1 MRRLATILIAL
12 SASPLLIAGTNIQP
26 PSDPPPPRGADM
38 PIGMCHQY
46 CAIAIANAQRAAA
59 ASAQR
64 LDAKE
69 TRLPQAICHQQCAPA
84 NQGR

>member
-12 SASPLLIAGTNIQP
+12 SASLPAIAGTTIR
-26 PSDPPPPRGADM
+26 PSDSSPRGRDM

-46 CAIAIANAQRAAA
+46 CAIANAQRAAA
-59 ASAQR
+59 AQR
-64 LDAKE
+64 LDAKDAP
-69 TRLPQAICHQQCAPA
+69 LPQAICHQQCAPA

>member
-12 SASPLLIAGTNIQP
+12 SASPLLIAGTKIQP

-46 CAIAIANAQRAAA
+46 CAIANAQRAAA

>member
-46 CAIAIANAQRAAA
+46 CAIANAQRAAA